1 MKHKATPA
9 KPAAS
14 KPAVSALPVGVY
26 FNSRRE
32 TCIVYKVAHQHVHAV
47 FMGPQITAG
56 QMTVHA
62 FTREFTG
69 RWPQYPLRRAAR
81 LYLRSDLS
89 KDERAAQALRLL
101 AASAS

>member
-1 MKHKATPA
+1 MPKAKP

-14 KPAVSALPVGVY
+14 STAAPALPVGVY

-32 TCIVYKVAHQHVHAV
+32 TCIVYKVTHHHVHAV

-56 QMTVHA
+56 SMTVHS
-62 FTREFTG
+62 FTRQFTG

-81 LYLRSDLS
+81 LYLRSDLQ
-89 KDERAAQALRLL
+89 KDEHAAHALRLL
-101 AASAS
+101 ATS